1 MITLSIYVN
10 ISVVSVNAILLLVCD
25 DELKQLLLHGAIVDG
40 GLLFC
45 HSARFTR
52 LISLHEADIASL
64 ARSFVHNL

>member
-1 MITLSIYVN
+1 
-10 ISVVSVNAILLLVCD
+10 VNAILLLVCD